1 VQVSTDDY
9 QFITL
14 KGQDETPPENVSGLS
29 AWYIYEDS
37 KVVLRWEN
45 PKDDF
50 SGVIVLRND
59 RYFPRDQWD
68 GVPLCNGNVTT
79 CDDTRVEKGKKYYYT
94 VFSYD
99 KSNNYSSGAVV
110 WITIGGQVTSIAP
123 EETAT
128 STEAVAMLTLND
140 FKFEQFG
147 RQLEYRNGHYIAKTN
162 EKIIVYVDYNKFA
175 RVAKQATISVN
186 IDLVDQTYLFK
197 ANKSKSAYVSDLY
210 FETSDIYTYTIIVT
224 DFFDNKIKLAG
235 NLLLEG
241 SYNDVTEE
249 LGEDIVD
256 EVVPD
261 MILLIILSL
270 MIAIAIERK
279 LKKRRKKEKEIRL
292 ADVEF

>member
-1 VQVSTDDY
+1 M
-9 QFITL
+9 
-14 KGQDETPPENVSGLS
+14 
-29 AWYIYEDS
+29 A
-37 KVVLRWEN
+37 
-45 PKDDF
+45 
-50 SGVIVLRND
+50 
-59 RYFPRDQWD
+59 FPFATVMLLHATILGWK
-68 GVPLCNGNVTT
+68 
-79 CDDTRVEKGKKYYYT
+79 KGKKYYYT

-197 ANKSKSAYVSDLY
+197 P
-210 FETSDIYTYTIIVT
+210 
-224 DFFDNKIKLAG
+224 IK
-235 NLLLEG
+235 
-241 SYNDVTEE
+241 
-249 LGEDIVD
+249 
-256 EVVPD
+256 
-261 MILLIILSL
+261 
-270 MIAIAIERK
+270 
-279 LKKRRKKEKEIRL
+279 
-292 ADVEF
+292 